1 MLVRILSLTHNIITM
16 LFGIYIS
23 AFFLGVKQNRKN
35 ILILF
40 LLFSCEGILYIIN
53 FRLLGVVITDRL
65 YAVIIHLPLILLLVL
80 YYKYPVI
87 PSCISVFSAYLCC
100 QLSNWT
106 GLLVL
111 TLTGEQRCY
120 YIARILTTIISFLL
134 LCRFVCRTTETI
146 FARETRELY
155 IIGFLPTVYYF
166 FDYSFTKLSSLLY
179 SNNKTVVEFMGFIFC
194 IAYFAFLFAYFRE
207 YEKKQE
213 IKQYNDLMKMQFLS
227 VEKEIEQVK
236 RSKQKLSILRHD
248 MRHHLNIILTQLQN
262 DNIKKAV
269 DYIEDIGNLYAD
281 SMITTYCKNEML
293 NSVISIY
300 HARFEE
306 RGIVLRCD
314 ISVGETLSCP
324 DTAICTILSNA
335 LENSMHALEE
345 TVIEEKWAS
354 LTISQKGNHLLLHI
368 ENPIVRIPR
377 LVNGIPTSEKK
388 GHGIGVKSIV
398 YYVEQLNGQYHFSVT
413 DHSFILRII
422 I

>member
-1 MLVRILSLTHNIITM
+1 
-16 LFGIYIS
+16 
-23 AFFLGVKQNRKN
+23 
-35 ILILF
+35 
-40 LLFSCEGILYIIN
+40 
-53 FRLLGVVITDRL
+53 
-65 YAVIIHLPLILLLVL
+65 
-80 YYKYPVI
+80 
-87 PSCISVFSAYLCC
+87 
-100 QLSNWT
+100 
-106 GLLVL
+106 
-111 TLTGEQRCY
+111 
-120 YIARILTTIISFLL
+120 
-134 LCRFVCRTTETI
+134 
-146 FARETRELY
+146 
-155 IIGFLPTVYYF
+155 
-166 FDYSFTKLSSLLY
+166 
-179 SNNKTVVEFMGFIFC
+179 
-194 IAYFAFLFAYFRE
+194 
-207 YEKKQE
+207 
-213 IKQYNDLMKMQFLS
+213 
-227 VEKEIEQVK
+227 
-236 RSKQKLSILRHD
+236 
-248 MRHHLNIILTQLQN
+248 
-262 DNIKKAV
+262 
-269 DYIEDIGNLYAD
+269 
-281 SMITTYCKNEML
+281 MITTYCKNEML